1 VLEKA
6 RIKVGVNS
14 ETIKK
19 SDTLL
24 LTSEPIVRPD
34 SDEVKCDK
42 VFFFEHPQSDGPILV
57 ELNKLNILITLDL

>member
-19 SDTLL
+19 TDTFLL
-24 LTSEPIVRPD
+24 ASEPIARPD

-42 VFFFEHPQSDGPILV
+42 VFFFEHQQVDGPIQV
-57 ELNKLNILITLDL
+57 ELNQ